1 MKIGHGRLV
10 LSRKAGETI
19 VIGKGGEI
27 VLKVLETH
35 GNKIKICIESPR
47 EMPVH
52 RGEVF
57 DAIQRGE
64 IQNKGPQSLQ
74 PDCGNL

>member
-1 MKIGHGRLV
+1 MKNGHGRLV

-19 VIGKGGEI
+19 VIGSDGDI
-27 VLKVLETH
+27 TIKVMETH
-35 GNKIKICIESPR
+35 GNKIKLAIESPR
-47 EMPVH
+47 EMPIH
-52 RGEVF
+52 RGEVY

-64 IQNKGPQSLQ
+64 IQDKGPQSLQ

>member
-1 MKIGHGRLV
+1 MKNGHGRLF

-19 VIGKGGEI
+19 VIGDQGDI
-27 VLKVLETH
+27 VVKVLETH

-47 EMPVH
+47 EIAIH

-64 IQNKGPQSLQ
+64 IQDKGPQSLQ

>member
-1 MKIGHGRLV
+1 MKNGHGRLV

-19 VIGKGGEI
+19 VIGDQGDI
-27 VLKVLETH
+27 VVKVLETH

-47 EMPVH
+47 EIAIH

-64 IQNKGPQSLQ
+64 VQGQR
-74 PDCGNL
+74 

>member
-1 MKIGHGRLV
+1 MKNGHGRLV

-19 VIGKGGEI
+19 VIGKDGDI

-47 EMPVH
+47 EMPIH

-64 IQNKGPQSLQ
+64 IQDKGPQSLQ